1 MNLEKARQK
10 AKELVSKMT
19 AEEKMSQL
27 LFNSPAIE
35 RLNINEYNWWNEASH
50 GIARAGVATVFPHA
64 IGMAATFDRELVNT
78 VADAIST
85 EARAKYNKSIEF
97 GDRDIYKGLTYWAPN
112 INIFRDPRWGRG
124 QETFGEDP
132 YLTSQLAV
140 EFING
145 IQGDGEFYKATAC
158 AKHFAV
164 HSGPEKTRHGFD
176 AIASK
181 KDMYET
187 YLPAFEYA
195 VKKAGVAGVMGAY
208 NRTNGEPCCAS
219 KTLMQDILRKDWQ
232 FKGYYVSD
240 CGAIRDIWEFH
251 KFADTMKDASAVS
264 LKTGCNLNCGES
276 YKYLIDA
283 YEEDLITDE
292 DITEAAEYLFTIRA
306 ALGEFEENR
315 PYSDIGY
322 EKLDSDENKALNLK
336 ASEETM
342 VLLKNENNFLP
353 LNKCEFKK
361 VAVVGPNSMS
371 HLALEGNYFGH
382 ASEYVTLADGI
393 RREFTDSKIF
403 VADGSH
409 LCSEVKSSWDGFEY
423 LYSEGM
429 AAASEADLTVLCVG
443 LDRTIEGED
452 TNHSNEFSSCGDKN
466 TLYLPATQ
474 MKLAESI
481 CDVTDNLIVVI
492 TCGSAIDLGEKV
504 RKHAK
509 AIIHA
514 WYPGALGGKAVA
526 NIITGKAVPCG
537 KTPLTFYYETKEI
550 PSMEDYSM
558 ENRTY
563 RFYKDEPLYPFGFGL
578 SYTNFAYND
587 FKVLSE
593 DEDFIKVSVNV
604 KNTGD
609 FDGKEKVQVYAKF
622 TDSRTVT
629 PEYQLCGIFS
639 VELKKGESKTVEVEL
654 DKYFIKAVLEDG
666 NRVAPDGKITLFVG
680 GHQPDELSSKL
691 TGYSC
696 LSATL

>member
-1 MNLEKARQK
+1 
-10 AKELVSKMT
+10 
-19 AEEKMSQL
+19 
-27 LFNSPAIE
+27 
-35 RLNINEYNWWNEASH
+35 
-50 GIARAGVATVFPHA
+50 
-64 IGMAATFDRELVNT
+64 
-78 VADAIST
+78 
-85 EARAKYNKSIEF
+85 
-97 GDRDIYKGLTYWAPN
+97 
-112 INIFRDPRWGRG
+112 
-124 QETFGEDP
+124 
-132 YLTSQLAV
+132 
-140 EFING
+140 
-145 IQGDGEFYKATAC
+145 
-158 AKHFAV
+158 
-164 HSGPEKTRHGFD
+164 
-176 AIASK
+176 
-181 KDMYET
+181 
-187 YLPAFEYA
+187 
-195 VKKAGVAGVMGAY
+195 
-208 NRTNGEPCCAS
+208 
-219 KTLMQDILRKDWQ
+219 
-232 FKGYYVSD
+232 
-240 CGAIRDIWEFH
+240 
-251 KFADTMKDASAVS
+251 
-264 LKTGCNLNCGES
+264 
-276 YKYLIDA
+276 
-283 YEEDLITDE
+283 
-292 DITEAAEYLFTIRA
+292 
-306 ALGEFEENR
+306 
-315 PYSDIGY
+315 
-322 EKLDSDENKALNLK
+322 
-336 ASEETM
+336 M

-353 LNKCEFKK
+353 LNKNDFKK

-429 AAASEADLTVLCVG
+429 AAASESDLTVLCVG

-474 MKLAESI
+474 MKLAEAI

-563 RFYKDEPLYPFGFGL
+563 RYYRDEPLYPFGFGL
-578 SYTNFAYND
+578 SYTSFGYSD

-593 DEDFIKVSVNV
+593 DDEFIKVSVNV

-609 FDGKEKVQVYAKF
+609 FDGKEKVQVYAQF
-622 TDSRTVT
+622 TDSRTST
-629 PEYQLCGIFS
+629 PTYQLCGIEA
-639 VELKKGESKTVEVEL
+639 VDLKKGESKEVEVEL

-666 NRVAPDGKITLFVG
+666 TRVEPDGKITLFVG
-680 GHQPDELSSKL
+680 GHQPDKLSDKL
-691 TGYSC
+691 CGYEC
-696 LSATL
+696 LSAAL